1 MTNDIDTKKQ
11 EALQDAIAR
20 KIIIQG
26 CLCSLI
32 PCVISIGL
40 CLYAF
45 HLLATGWIQHPTRW
59 MIGLMAMQIF
69 VCFLI
74 FTCLYFVARDVAKQ
88 SIKPLQ
94 DALSRERQFTSY
106 ASHEL
111 RTPLAV
117 IKGSL
122 EVLVRKPRTQEE
134 YEKKIKE
141 NIGVVDNMNRMVD
154 NMLMLTRADSA
165 HFRLIPTEINI
176 KELFTEICSAFSNQI
191 IRRGLHITMN
201 IIPDEFTINADRNA
215 LFIIMNN
222 LFSNATKYCNDGG
235 EIKFS
240 AYQKDGHTQM
250 EFTNTGRDIPK
261 EECDKVFDQ
270 FYRSISTGH
279 QQVKGF
285 GLGLAVVRRFAGL
298 MGANVNFDSCPEG
311 PTTVTIVF

>member
-1 MTNDIDTKKQ
+1 MGW
-11 EALQDAIAR
+11 LQFIR
-20 KIIIQG
+20 KSNSG
-26 CLCSLI
+26 EERSY
-32 PCVISIGL
+32 PKN
-40 CLYAF
+40 
-45 HLLATGWIQHPTRW
+45 WIELWAQTWHPS
-59 MIGLMAMQIF
+59 
-69 VCFLI
+69 
-74 FTCLYFVARDVAKQ
+74 LYFVARDVAKQ

-201 IIPDEFTINADRNA
+201 ITPDEFTINADRNA
-215 LFIIMNN
+215 LFIIVNN

-235 EIKFS
+235 EIKLS

-250 EFTNTGRDIPK
+250 EFTNTGRGIPNNSSLK
-261 EECDKVFDQ
+261 FEIKAKQ
-270 FYRSISTGH
+270 FYAASQR
-279 QQVKGF
+279 V
-285 GLGLAVVRRFAGL
+285 LW
-298 MGANVNFDSCPEG
+298 
-311 PTTVTIVF
+311 

>member
-1 MTNDIDTKKQ
+1 M
-11 EALQDAIAR
+11 
-20 KIIIQG
+20 
-26 CLCSLI
+26 

-40 CLYAF
+40 CLNAF
-45 HLLATGWIQHPTRW
+45 HLLATGGIQHPTRW
-59 MIGLMAMQIF
+59 MIGLVAMQIF

-74 FTCLYFVARDVAKQ
+74 FTCLYFVARDVAKH

-117 IKGSL
+117 IKGSK

-165 HFRLIPTEINI
+165 HFRLISTEINI

-201 IIPDEFTINADRNA
+201 ITPDEFTINADRNA
-215 LFIIMNN
+215 LFIIVNN

-250 EFTNTGRDIPK
+250 EFTNTGRGIPK

-270 FYRSISTGH
+270 FYRTFKSYTIKKNRKRLLIS
-279 QQVKGF
+279 
-285 GLGLAVVRRFAGL
+285 
-298 MGANVNFDSCPEG
+298 N
-311 PTTVTIVF
+311 

>member
-1 MTNDIDTKKQ
+1 
-11 EALQDAIAR
+11 
-20 KIIIQG
+20 
-26 CLCSLI
+26 
-32 PCVISIGL
+32 
-40 CLYAF
+40 
-45 HLLATGWIQHPTRW
+45 
-59 MIGLMAMQIF
+59 MQIF
-69 VCFLI
+69 FCTII
-74 FTCLYFVARDVAKQ
+74 FACLYFIARDVARQ
-88 SIKPLQ
+88 SISPLRE
-94 DALSRERQFTSY
+94 ALARERQFTNY
-106 ASHEL
+106 ASHEM

-201 IIPDEFTINADRNA
+201 ITPDEFTINADRNA
-215 LFIIMNN
+215 LFIIVNN

-240 AYQKDGHTQM
+240 AYQKDGHTRM
-250 EFTNTGRDIPK
+250 EFTNTGRGIPK